1 VGRPEPLRAEL
12 KGEIFM
18 DDKKKDTKT
27 EFTEMLEPMGEA
39 VVKASQTLT
48 EMAKEAAEKAAPKVR
63 AAARK
68 AEPTAK
74 AAGKAIKDTGLKA
87 AVITAEAASAL
98 LPKTY
103 VQWGESQIS
112 CAEVA
117 DKVKADFRANNKGAI
132 RSCRIYIK
140 PEDGMA
146 YYVIN
151 DKEGK
156 VSL

>member
-1 VGRPEPLRAEL
+1 
-12 KGEIFM
+12 M
-18 DDKKKDTKT
+18 DNKKKSTKD
-27 EFTEMLEPMGEA
+27 EFAEILEPVGEA

-48 EMAKEAAEKAAPKVR
+48 EMAKDAAEKAAPKVR

-68 AEPTAK
+68 AEPSAK
-74 AAGKAIKDTGLKA
+74 AAGKVIKDTGLKA

-98 LPKTY
+98 IPKIY
-103 VQWGESQIS
+103 VQWGERQTS
-112 CAEVA
+112 CSDVA

-132 RSCRIYIK
+132 RSCKIYIK

-151 DKEGK
+151 EKEGK
-156 VSL
+156 VPL